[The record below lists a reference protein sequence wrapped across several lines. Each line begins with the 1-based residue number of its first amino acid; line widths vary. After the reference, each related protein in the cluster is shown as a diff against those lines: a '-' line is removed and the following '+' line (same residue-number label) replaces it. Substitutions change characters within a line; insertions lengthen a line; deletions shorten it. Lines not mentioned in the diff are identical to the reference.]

1 MSQSPNYPTITKDEL
16 FARLAASAGEQF
28 SAQVTVVTPN
38 RRLAQSLVREFDTR
52 QAAAGLA
59 SWETA
64 DILPLSAFV
73 ERTYEEALYSELAP
87 KLPLLLTPAQEQLL
101 WEEAIVASQW
111 GDVLLA
117 LAPAAGDARKA
128 WGLAHQWRIEGALGT
143 FPGNEDAHAF
153 AQWASHYRRRCER
166 DRHIDAARL
175 PDVVAGLLGETAVP
189 KPRCLVAYAFDIL
202 TPQMRA
208 LFAACAAA
216 GVEMRN
222 CGSTRRAATALR
234 WPFASARE
242 ELDGAARW
250 ARARLEQSGQAGVR
264 IGIVVPDLELR
275 RKAVVRVFTNTLSPA
290 HNLPAQERKPL
301 PFNVSIGTP
310 LTDCP
315 LVHAT
320 LALIELAGG
329 NAEFAQ
335 VSRLLRS
342 PFIEGAQAEAMPR
355 ARLDAQLRRS
365 VPPRLSLPRLLSAI
379 SAISDAGVAAPVLAE
394 KLKALFAYARSHLA
408 GRKSARDWAGHFSG
422 LLAAAGL
429 ARGRTLDSIEFQT
442 HTKWNE
448 VLSEFAGLS
457 RVLPVLGFGE
467 ALMRLRRLCAE
478 TLFQPESS
486 AAPIQVLGIL
496 ESAGMEFD
504 FLWVSGLTDDAW
516 PLAARPNPFI
526 APALQKKA
534 GIPEASAETALTLD
548 RHITAHWL
556 GAAGEVVFSHAQREA
571 DRELAPSSLIV
582 ALPEG
587 ALALPEYPRYRDL
600 MFATRLLE
608 PAPDGQAPAL
618 SQRRVS
624 GGAAVLADQ
633 AACPFRAF
641 AHHRLG
647 AKPLETPVAG
657 LDARARGNLLH
668 VLMKGIWDELQGK
681 AALDA
686 ATPDELAAVIE
697 RAAAAAVARAQRDN
711 DMQPRFAE
719 LERARLEKLAREWL
733 EVERGRAGFRVAAT
747 EDKRALTAGGIE
759 LSGRIDRLDRLDS
772 LGDGGGGHVLIDYKS
787 GRATP
792 KSWESAR
799 PDDPQLPLYAVNAS
813 EPVAAVTFAKLK
825 TGGMRLMG
833 YSRDKDALPKVKQYH
848 DWNALLAG
856 WRRELDALG
865 TAFAAGDARVD
876 PKALAKT
883 CRYCDLQPL
892 CRVHEKLSALALEDG
907 AGAAGDGN
915 DEAGEAEA

>member
-1 MSQSPNYPTITKDEL
+1 MTKDEL
-16 FARLAASAGEQF
+16 FARLAAGAGGQF

-38 RRLAQSLVREFDTR
+38 RRLAQSLARELDARRT
-52 QAAAGLA
+52 AAGLT

-73 ERTYEEALYSELAP
+73 ERTYEDALYSDLAP

-101 WEEAIVASQW
+101 WEEAIGASQW

-128 WGLAHQWRIEGALGT
+128 WGLAHQWRIDGALGT

-153 AQWASHYRRRCER
+153 AQWALHYRRRCER

-175 PDVVAGLLGETAVP
+175 PDVVAGLMVETAVR
-189 KPRCLVAYAFDIL
+189 KPGSLVAYAFDIL

-216 GVEMRN
+216 GVEMSN
-222 CGSTRRAATALR
+222 CGSARRPTTALR
-234 WPFASARE
+234 WPFASARD
-242 ELDGAARW
+242 ELDCAARW
-250 ARARLEQSGQAGVR
+250 ARARLEASGQADVR

-275 RKAVVRVFTNTLSPA
+275 RKAVVRVLTNTLSPA

-342 PFIEGAQAEAMPR
+342 PFIEGAQAEAMQR
-355 ARLDAQLRRS
+355 ARLDAQLRGS
-365 VPPRLSLPRLLSAI
+365 VPPRLPLPRLLT
-379 SAISDAGVAAPVLAE
+379 AISDAGVIAPVLAE
-394 KLKALFAYARSHLA
+394 KLKAVFAYARSHLA

-442 HTKWNE
+442 HGKWNE

-457 RVLPVLGFGE
+457 RVLPLVGFGE
-467 ALMRLRRLCAE
+467 ALMRLRRLCAAAV
-478 TLFQPESS
+478 FQPESG

-504 FLWVSGLTDDAW
+504 FLWVSGLTDEAW
-516 PLAARPNPFI
+516 PMAARPNPFI
-526 APALQKKA
+526 PPALQRMA

-582 ALPEG
+582 TLPEG
-587 ALALPEYPRYRDL
+587 TLALPEYPRYRDL
-600 MFATRLLE
+600 MFANRALQ
-608 PAPDGQAPAL
+608 AVPDGQATSLLQP
-618 SQRRVS
+618 RVS

-668 VLMKGIWDELQGK
+668 ALMKAIWDELKGK
-681 AALDA
+681 SALDT
-686 ATPDELAAVIE
+686 ATPDELAVVIE
-697 RAAAAAVARAQRDN
+697 RAAATAVAGARRDN
-711 DMQPRFAE
+711 DMQPRFAD
-719 LERARLEKLAREWL
+719 LERARLVRLAREWL
-733 EVERGRAGFRVAAT
+733 EVERGRASFSVVAT
-747 EDKRALTAGGIE
+747 EDKRVLTAGGIE
-759 LSGRIDRLDRLDS
+759 LAGRIDRLDRLD
-772 LGDGGGGHVLIDYKS
+772 DGGHVLIDYKS

-792 KSWESAR
+792 KSWESVR
-799 PDDPQLPLYAVNAS
+799 PDDPQLPLYAVNAA
-813 EPVAAVTFAKLK
+813 EPVAAVAFAKLK

-848 DWNALLAG
+848 DWKGLLAG
-856 WRRELDALG
+856 WQNELDALG
-865 TAFAAGDARVD
+865 SAFAAGDARVD

-892 CRVHEKLSALALEDG
+892 CRVHEKMSALALEDDSGLAASDG
-907 AGAAGDGN
+907 ADADGE
-915 DEAGEAEA
+915 DEA